1 MAHTESISTK
11 LGSPA
16 PDFHL
21 PATDGTN
28 YSLESFK
35 NAKGLTI
42 VFTCNHCPY
51 AKAAWPILIKLSEE
65 FKEKGIEFV
74 GINPNDETQYPED
87 SFDIMKQ
94 RVSDWKIN
102 FSYLRDESQQAAR
115 AYGAVCTPDIYVY
128 DNNRK
133 LYYRGRINNNWPPV
147 EKTDDTWQTKQSTKE
162 TKEELKNA
170 LNLLLAGQ
178 LPPKNQSPSIGCSIK
193 WKNRN

>member
-1 MAHTESISTK
+1 MAVTESTSTK
-11 LGSPA
+11 LGSIA
-16 PDFHL
+16 PDFNL

-28 YSLESFK
+28 YSLESFRG
-35 NAKGLTI
+35 AKGLVI

-51 AKAAWPILIKLSEE
+51 AKSAWPILIKLSEE

-74 GINPNDETQYPED
+74 GINPNEETQYPED
-87 SFDIMKQ
+87 SFDVMKQ

-102 FSYLRDESQQAAR
+102 FPYLRDESQKVAR

>member
-102 FSYLRDESQQAAR
+102 FPSLRDESQQAAR